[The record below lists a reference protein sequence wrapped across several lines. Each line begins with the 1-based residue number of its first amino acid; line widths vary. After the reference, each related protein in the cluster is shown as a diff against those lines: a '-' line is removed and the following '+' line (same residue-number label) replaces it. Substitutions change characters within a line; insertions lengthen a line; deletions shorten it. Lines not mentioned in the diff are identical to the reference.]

1 MSRVPSPLVRLIL
14 DSRHRISRSRRWA
27 PIWAPVRCPQPLHGS
42 APWRRRRAN
51 PPTALPATS
60 CQPVSKVPAV
70 PVKRSASRLFILSIW
85 HSLPDADLTFLRKTG
100 IRQGF
105 DFQQMSSSLPKDTA
119 QDEAVLKM
127 LLYIENVL
135 QFRSELRFYM
145 LYKPLNMIKEA
156 SLQT

>member
-105 DFQQMSSSLPKDTA
+105 DFQQ
-119 QDEAVLKM
+119 
-127 LLYIENVL
+127 ENVL